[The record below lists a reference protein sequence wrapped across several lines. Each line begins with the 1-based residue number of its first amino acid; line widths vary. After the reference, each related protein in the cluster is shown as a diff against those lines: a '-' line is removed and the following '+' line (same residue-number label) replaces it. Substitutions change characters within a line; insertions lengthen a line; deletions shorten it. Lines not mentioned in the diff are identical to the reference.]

1 MAHTFCKGID
11 LSENGQAL
19 DALREVGPG
28 NHFLGCAHTQ
38 ANFKEAFYMSNLADN
53 NSFEQWEED
62 GSKDIQVRANALWKK
77 MLNEYEAPPLDQGI
91 DDGLQDFMAKRRE
104 QLAGTGDF

>member
-1 MAHTFCKGID
+1 M
-11 LSENGQAL
+11 
-19 DALREVGPG
+19 P
-28 NHFLGCAHTQ
+28 
-38 ANFKEAFYMSNLADN
+38 N

-91 DDGLQDFMAKRRE
+91 DDGLKDFMATRRE